1 MIYNKLIGYMIY
13 ILTKTTVTLYL
24 MINQIY

>member
-13 ILTKTTVTLYL
+13 ILTKTIVSLYL